1 VNEEL
6 LGLIRRDRFAAHT
19 VLFRHRHEYPFATF
33 HRDLVED
40 FWAPEWAV
48 IDLGFREC
56 GKTTLVEE
64 GITIAALEGGFRNC
78 LIIGA
83 KEELAAELLTNIKSE
98 LENNELIGEIWGPV
112 RGDTWTNTK
121 ITFRDGRCIQARGVG
136 QTMRGTQHRNMRP
149 DLVVVNDFEDDE
161 EVLTPEGRRK
171 TMRWFLKILL
181 PACDRARRR
190 VRIYDTVRDADSVP
204 MMLIKQQR
212 WKHRFVPICYTD
224 EAGEERSS
232 WPGHPT
238 LTEKWIATE
247 RRMYAS
253 MGAMDIFER
262 EYMCSATSQADRVF
276 TAEMVKP
283 QAVEHTFQGK
293 WAMIDPA
300 RSVRRS
306 AAFTGW
312 AVWSWEK
319 HRLIVWEA
327 GAKHMLPDEIVD
339 LAFRLNREHAPVEIG
354 VEEDGLNEWLL
365 QPIRMRVAREGAV
378 PYKAFRAPR
387 SKLDFIRGLQPFFS
401 SGMVALAGEMPELRD
416 QLLSFPT
423 GRIDALNALAYALLL
438 RPGRL
443 VYEGFNPNVHIRP
456 LEAGVGGSPLY
467 LAANALRSMVVAVLV
482 QVVSGRIECLADWV
496 VEGDPGEATESV
508 VRSASMFA
516 GRGLTAI
523 AGPRH
528 FDQWQ
533 NVGLIQSFREMGVR
547 VQPGAAPDAGRAVLR
562 RGFESTRGG
571 EPEFIASPDA
581 VWTLRALAGGYA
593 TPFRDGR
600 LADGPEDNRYR
611 VLMEGLES
619 LAGLFQWGMDEEKD
633 RNYAFDQITGR
644 RYLSI
649 LPQERL
655 PNAPEKR
662 YG

>member
-1 VNEEL
+1 VNEEI

-19 VLFRHRHEYPFATF
+19 VLFRHRHEYPFAAF

-40 FWAPEWAV
+40 FWDPEWAV

-212 WKHRFVPICYTD
+212 WKHRFVPICYMD
-224 EAGEERSS
+224 DAGEERSS

-238 LTEKWIATE
+238 LTEGWIAAE

-262 EYMCSATSQADRVF
+262 EYMCSASSQADRTF
-276 TAEMVKP
+276 TSEMIRIEPQVRTF
-283 QAVEHTFQGK
+283 QAVY
-293 WAMIDPA
+293 AMIDPA
-300 RSVRRS
+300 RSTGKKS
-306 AAFTGW
+306 AFTGW
-312 AVWSWEK
+312 AVWSWVRS
-319 HRLIVWEA
+319 HLHVWEA
-327 GAKHMLPDEIVD
+327 GEKHLQPDEIID
-339 LAFRLNREHAPVEIG
+339 LAFRLNREWSPVEVGI
-354 VEEDGLNEWLL
+354 ERAGLEQWLE
-365 QPIRMRVAREGAV
+365 QPIRDRQVREGAIPYRLV
-378 PYKAFRAPR
+378 PAVEQMGLIK
-387 SKLDFIRGLQPFFS
+387 GLQPYFTGAGGVTFQQEFP
-401 SGMVALAGEMPELRD
+401 GLAEQMM
-416 QLLSFPT
+416 SFPT
-423 GRIDALNALAYALLL
+423 GRRDTLNALAYAPMS

-456 LEAGVGGSPLY
+456 VEAGGSSLY
-467 LAANALRSMVVAVLV
+467 LATNALRSMVAAVLV
-482 QVVSGRIECLADWV
+482 QVVGGRIECLADWI
-496 VEGDPGEATESV
+496 VEGDPGEAAETLI
-508 VRSASMFA
+508 RSASMYA

-533 NVGLIQSFREMGVR
+533 NVGLVQAFRELGVR
-547 VQPGAAPDAGRAVLR
+547 VQPGSGTDAGRAVLR
-562 RGFESTRGG
+562 RTFDSTRGG
-571 EPEFIASPDA
+571 EPEFLASPDA

-600 LADGPEDNRYR
+600 LAGEPENNRYR

-619 LAGLFQWGMDEEKD
+619 MAGLFQWGVEEEQD
-633 RNYAFDQITGR
+633 RNYAVDQVTGR

-649 LPQERL
+649 LPQDRH
-655 PNAPEKR
+655 PPAPEKR